1 MRSKSSLAP
10 LSVNRLSAV
19 GLALLLAMQ
28 SAVAAAKE
36 NPTDFSGVWFSEQ
49 WLNRQSDSAKDGPDA
64 LFREENTEGNDPLEF
79 PGGEPKL
86 REPYRDAFEKMKAKT
101 PEDYEG
107 SKLQADSSI
116 QCLPDG
122 MPRMM
127 RGILPIEIVQT
138 PKKLIIITEELSQV
152 RRIFLDKLPPMN
164 EIIPSYA
171 GYSAGHW
178 EGAKLIVTTVS
189 IRPDVLFA
197 GIPHSEESR
206 ITETLSLL
214 DKDRLEI
221 KFKYEDNKVLTSPY
235 EFTWTYTRHDDHKV
249 AEYVCDNNKYT
260 TLPDGSVEFNIE

>member
-1 MRSKSSLAP
+1 
-10 LSVNRLSAV
+10 
-19 GLALLLAMQ
+19 
-28 SAVAAAKE
+28 
-36 NPTDFSGVWFSEQ
+36 
-49 WLNRQSDSAKDGPDA
+49 
-64 LFREENTEGNDPLEF
+64 
-79 PGGEPKL
+79 
-86 REPYRDAFEKMKAKT
+86 MKAKT
-101 PEDYEG
+101 PEEYGG

-164 EIIPSYA
+164 EIIPGYA

-178 EGAKLIVTTVS
+178 EGSKLIVTTVS
-189 IRPDVLFA
+189 IRPEVLFA
-197 GIPHSEESR
+197 GIPYSEQRR
-206 ITETLSLL
+206 ITETFSLA